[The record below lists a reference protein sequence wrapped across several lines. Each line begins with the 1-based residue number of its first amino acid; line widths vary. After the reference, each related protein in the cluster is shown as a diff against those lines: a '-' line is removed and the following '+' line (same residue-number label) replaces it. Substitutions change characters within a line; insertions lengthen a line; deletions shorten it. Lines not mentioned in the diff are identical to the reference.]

1 MERSPQVWGA
11 IHQAGNGAWALA
23 ENIMATEQLT
33 YRGVKYERR
42 DPLTEWMMN
51 ERLKRQREEF
61 EAKLE
66 RVRIANG

>member
-1 MERSPQVWGA
+1 
-11 IHQAGNGAWALA
+11 
-23 ENIMATEQLT
+23 MATQQLT

-66 RVRIANG
+66 RIRITNG

>member
-1 MERSPQVWGA
+1 
-11 IHQAGNGAWALA
+11 
-23 ENIMATEQLT
+23 MATQQLT
-33 YRGVKYERR
+33 YRGVKYDRR

-66 RVRIANG
+66 RVRITNG